1 MPSNADF
8 RTSWGWVMLGDGLD
22 WVELDW
28 DGLGLGLN
36 WTWDGTGTGLDWTG
50 DGLDQ
55 GWDGLGLR
63 EGAERKEEDGLES
76 ETLGHPP
83 MVLRTADY

>member
-1 MPSNADF
+1 M
-8 RTSWGWVMLGDGLD
+8 GWTGIGLD
-22 WVELDW
+22 RV
-28 DGLGLGLN
+28 
-36 WTWDGTGTGLDWTG
+36 
-50 DGLDQ
+50 
-55 GWDGLGLR
+55 GLGLR

>member
-1 MPSNADF
+1 MGAA
-8 RTSWGWVMLGDGLD
+8 TGLD
-22 WVELDW
+22 WVRL
-28 DGLGLGLN
+28 
-36 WTWDGTGTGLDWTG
+36 GTGWVE
-50 DGLDQ
+50 
-55 GWDGLGLR
+55 GWPGTGLGLR

>member
-1 MPSNADF
+1 MGLEP
-8 RTSWGWVMLGDGLD
+8 GW
-22 WVELDW
+22 
-28 DGLGLGLN
+28 
-36 WTWDGTGTGLDWTG
+36 TRLDWTG

-55 GWDGLGLR
+55 GWDWMGLR

>member
-1 MPSNADF
+1 M
-8 RTSWGWVMLGDGLD
+8 
-22 WVELDW
+22 DW
-28 DGLGLGLN
+28 DGEWGRV
-36 WTWDGTGTGLDWTG
+36 
-50 DGLDQ
+50 
-55 GWDGLGLR
+55 GLGLR